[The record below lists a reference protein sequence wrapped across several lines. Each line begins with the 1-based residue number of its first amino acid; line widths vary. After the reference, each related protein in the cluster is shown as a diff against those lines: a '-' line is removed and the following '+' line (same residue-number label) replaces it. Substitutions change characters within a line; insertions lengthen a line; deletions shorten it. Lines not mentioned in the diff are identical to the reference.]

1 MQKAPYIYEF
11 YFWEGYHAYSS
22 WVGKKFMP
30 IYECKNPPTI
40 EGKVHKNPPIIYGRV
55 HKNPPIHTPHDLC
68 RFGS

>member
-1 MQKAPYIYEF
+1 MNFTFGSNIMPTPHG
-11 YFWEGYHAYSS
+11 WE
-22 WVGKKFMP
+22 KKFMP

-40 EGKVHKNPPIIYGRV
+40 EGKVHKNPPIIDGRV

>member
-1 MQKAPYIYEF
+1 MPTPHG
-11 YFWEGYHAYSS
+11 WE
-22 WVGKKFMP
+22 KKFMP

-40 EGKVHKNPPIIYGRV
+40 EGKVHKNPPIIDGRV